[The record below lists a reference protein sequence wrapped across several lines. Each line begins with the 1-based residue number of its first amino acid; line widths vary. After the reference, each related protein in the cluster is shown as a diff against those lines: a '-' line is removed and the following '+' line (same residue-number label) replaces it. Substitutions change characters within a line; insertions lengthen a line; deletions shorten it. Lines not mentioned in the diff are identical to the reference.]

1 MPLSITW
8 VQLIYSALFAFA
20 FGVVEGIA
28 VVYLRTASG
37 VAAGYGDS
45 MSAAMRFAESFNPAI
60 LSARGLPVGLAK
72 TEMYREAATMIMLV
86 SVAAIAAS
94 TRSER
99 WAIFLWTF
107 AIWDLSYYAT
117 LFVTIR
123 WPSSLSTPD
132 VLFLLPVPWVSA
144 VWLPL
149 LISTLSVLTVALL
162 RRRRP

>member
-1 MPLSITW
+1 
-8 VQLIYSALFAFA
+8 
-20 FGVVEGIA
+20 
-28 VVYLRTASG
+28 
-37 VAAGYGDS
+37 
-45 MSAAMRFAESFNPAI
+45 
-60 LSARGLPVGLAK
+60 
-72 TEMYREAATMIMLV
+72 MIMLV

-117 LFVTIR
+117 LFVILS

-132 VLFLLPVPWVSA
+132 ILFLLPVPWVSA

-149 LISTLSVLTVALL
+149 LISTLSVLTVALS
-162 RRRRP
+162 RRRRA